1 MNTDSL
7 RTARKIRQKIESPGD
22 IQNAFDGLT
31 YWKGGA
37 LLTMF
42 ERYIGPD
49 AFRAG
54 IRSYVAAHKNGLG
67 STDELLEAVGR
78 AAGRDVKAAFRSFID
93 QEGVPLVEVKS
104 SCDGSRGRLE
114 LSQSRYLPLGSEASR
129 DRVWQVPVCAR
140 DGVGRGGDQAGSL
153 LTEGRRS

>member
-7 RTARKIRQKIESPGD
+7 RTARRIRQDIESPGD

-31 YWKGGA
+31 YWTGGA
-37 LLTMF
+37 LVTMF

-78 AAGRDVKAAFRSFID
+78 AADATSRRPSAASSIRRACRS
-93 QEGVPLVEVKS
+93 
-104 SCDGSRGRLE
+104 SR
-114 LSQSRYLPLGSEASR
+114 
-129 DRVWQVPVCAR
+129 
-140 DGVGRGGDQAGSL
+140 
-153 LTEGRRS
+153 